1 MLSHVD
7 SNARIKEY
15 RNPIRWL
22 EEAMIVNIANSVED
36 PSVAL
41 NLSTI
46 NPSFKCYMMDTGL
59 LTSLAYKDKP
69 YLENELYKAILLD
82 KLHINE
88 GMIIEN
94 IVSQCLKANGHNA
107 YFYKKQIPIPKDSNG
122 NRFSLKKK

>member
-1 MLSHVD
+1 MQDQEEENPSYVTNFFDRIPAELSKHDKRYMLSHVD

-15 RNPIRWL
+15 RDPIRWL

-59 LTSLAYKDKP
+59 
-69 YLENELYKAILLD
+69 
-82 KLHINE
+82 
-88 GMIIEN
+88 
-94 IVSQCLKANGHNA
+94 
-107 YFYKKQIPIPKDSNG
+107 
-122 NRFSLKKK
+122 